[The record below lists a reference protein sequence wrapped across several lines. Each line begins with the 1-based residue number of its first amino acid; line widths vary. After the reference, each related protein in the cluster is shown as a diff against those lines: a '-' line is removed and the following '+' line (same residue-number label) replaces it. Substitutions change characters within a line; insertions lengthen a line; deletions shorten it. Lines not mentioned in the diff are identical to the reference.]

1 MDATTRQRILDA
13 VDAGFAAQLDFTA
26 DMVRFPSMRG
36 HEAAMQQFMADQ
48 LAARGY
54 SVDHWKIEVDDIKDM
69 RGFAPVEFVDYAEAF
84 NVVGTLTPREV
95 KGRSL
100 IINGHIDVVPPC
112 DADRWTTPPFEP
124 RIEDGKMYGRGAG
137 DMKSGLAAGI
147 FSIEALK
154 AAGFRPAAP
163 VYLQSVVEEECTGN
177 GALACI
183 QRGYKADGAL
193 VPEPFGASIMR
204 AEVGLIWACIDIEGD
219 PQHASAAFKNVGA
232 NALEKAIHIWPF
244 MKRLE
249 AEWNAR
255 KVDHPVYRDHPHP
268 IRVNLG
274 KLSGGDWVSSVPAKS
289 RMELRIGVLEGE
301 DLAAIRQEI
310 ADRLSEA
317 CAADPYL
324 AEHPAKLTFHG
335 FMADGY
341 VLEPGSDIE
350 AAMGTAHE
358 AIFGEAVTSTISSAV
373 TDARFFGLYQDTP
386 SIVYGATCGLPH
398 GIDEYVDLESLKQ
411 VTRVY
416 ALFIADWCGLEAI

>member
-1 MDATTRQRILDA
+1 
-13 VDAGFAAQLDFTA
+13 
-26 DMVRFPSMRG
+26 
-36 HEAAMQQFMADQ
+36 MQQFMADQ

-147 FSIEALK
+147 FAIEALK
-154 AAGFRPAAP
+154 AAGYRPAAP

-274 KLSGGDWVSSVPAKS
+274 KLSGGDWCPRSPRKRGWSCGLACSKARIWRVSVRKS
-289 RMELRIGVLEGE
+289 RIVSLR
-301 DLAAIRQEI
+301 
-310 ADRLSEA
+310 
-317 CAADPYL
+317 
-324 AEHPAKLTFHG
+324 PAPPIFIWRSTRRNWHFTALWPT
-335 FMADGY
+335 
-341 VLEPGSDIE
+341 
-350 AAMGTAHE
+350 AMCWSRAR
-358 AIFGEAVTSTISSAV
+358 ISRRRWVSRMRRSSA
-373 TDARFFGLYQDTP
+373 R
-386 SIVYGATCGLPH
+386 
-398 GIDEYVDLESLKQ
+398 
-411 VTRVY
+411 R
-416 ALFIADWCGLEAI
+416 